1 MGAFMSPRLKWW
13 IAALLLCLAPA
24 AVLAQDPTCPQ
35 IVQQALAAADAA
47 CVNTGRNQACYGN
60 VNLSAI
66 PQPNVTDFAFNTT
79 GDLANVTDIQQMT
92 LSGMD
97 TASGQW
103 GVALLKLQANLPE
116 TMPGQN
122 VTFLLFGNVEV
133 TNAVSE
139 DNPDGLKPMQAFYLK
154 TGLRDSQCVEAP
166 ESGMLVQ
173 TPQGVGEVQFNVNG
187 VDVQMGST
195 VFFQADAEQG
205 MSVSTLEGAAYVLSE
220 GERQVIVPGTWVRV
234 PLKARDDDPEG
245 FAPAGLPE
253 LPESY
258 GGRIDFL
265 KALPFDLLERK
276 IELADPLSEEQ
287 VAALRQQI
295 EDHLRDGTPL
305 CGEDPFPSC
314 DKFDLSSIG
323 DNFQRDCVFPPR
335 SADDKRP
342 LCAEVTPP
350 PPNTDIVDNRPC
362 VNEPGPGNPPM
373 PANETRPFCATPVP
387 QNSGVVDDRP
397 CVYKPGPGD
406 PPMPASETRPFCPP
420 PGPNGEASPPPSFD
434 QQVPPPPS
442 DPQLPSLPSGG

>member
-1 MGAFMSPRLKWW
+1 MSPRLKWL
-13 IAALLLCLAPA
+13 IAALLLCLAPT
-24 AVLAQDPTCPQ
+24 VLLAQDPTCPQ
-35 IVQQALAAADAA
+35 IVQQALAAADSVCA
-47 CVNTGRNQACYGN
+47 NTGRNQACYGN

-66 PQPNVTDFAFNTT
+66 PQPNVTDFTFSAA

-103 GVALLKLQANLPE
+103 GVALLRLQANLPD

-122 VTFLLFGNVEV
+122 VTFLLFGDVQV
-133 TNAVSE
+133 TNAT
-139 DNPDGLKPMQAFYLK
+139 PADGANNLTPMQAFYLK

-173 TPQGVGEVQFNVNG
+173 TPQGVGEVQFRVNG

-205 MSVSTLEGAAYVLSE
+205 MSVSTLEGAAYVQSE
-220 GERQVIVPGTWVRV
+220 GERQVIVPGTWVRI
-234 PLKARDDDPEG
+234 PLRARDDDPEG

-258 GGRIDFL
+258 GERIDFL

-276 IELADPLSEEQ
+276 IQLAPPLSEDE
-287 VAALRQQI
+287 VTALRQQI

-323 DNFQRDCVFPPR
+323 DNLQRDCVFPPR
-335 SADDKRP
+335 SPNDKRP
-342 LCAEVTPP
+342 LCAETTPP
-350 PPNTDIVDNRPC
+350 PNSGIVDNRPC
-362 VNEPGPGNPPM
+362 VTEPGPGAPTMPP
-373 PANETRPFCATPVP
+373 NETRPFCATPVP
-387 QNSGVVDDRP
+387 PEPHNPGMIDNRP
-397 CVYKPGPGD
+397 CVYQPGPND
-406 PPMPASETRPFCPP
+406 PPLPASETRPFCPP

-434 QQVPPPPS
+434 QQPPPPPS
-442 DPQLPSLPSGG
+442 DPQLPPPPSGG